1 MSCKKVE
8 PRNKVNN
15 LLHQC
20 HPVQE
25 VQETIDA
32 VAMDHIHGRKHRYKV
47 MFVCGDQQTYDRM
60 WELKRLYPEQ
70 YKWLILETTRSY
82 ISTFLFIIITSFHHL
97 SCFFI
102 HAACHAPD
110 IKVMC

>member
-1 MSCKKVE
+1 MYNRWQKVD
-8 PRNKVNN
+8 NKVINFH
-15 LLHQC
+15 LRQC
-20 HPVQE
+20 PPAQE

-70 YKWLILETTRSY
+70 YKWLEPDMI
-82 ISTFLFIIITSFHHL
+82 ISAIAQTY
-97 SCFFI
+97 I
-102 HAACHAPD
+102 HAQARVL
-110 IKVMC
+110 I